1 MNVVLNVLDNLALG
15 LLFLADSL
23 PVRAI
28 STWFAISWLR
38 WLVSDSWRV
47 LWIVMVSRRASSSNT
62 WESLR
67 VRIVVP
73 SVQVHIRA
81 SLLRVLSSFTGC
93 IQTRIVRTLLRITA
107 LGVLLRI
114 LLVMLSMLLVMLL
127 FGFAWGLL
135 LKGHNLRLTLARWY
149 QRWVQETQ
157 LLSQMLLS

>member
-1 MNVVLNVLDNLALG
+1 MNIVLNVLDNLALG
-15 LLFLADSL
+15 LLLLTHCL

-38 WLVSDSWRV
+38 WLVSPNWRV
-47 LWIVMVSRRASSSNT
+47 LRIVMVSRRASSSNT

-81 SLLRVLSSFTGC
+81 SLLRVLSSFAGR
-93 IQTRIVRTLLRITA
+93 IQTRIVRTLLRIAA

-114 LLVMLSMLLVMLL
+114 LLVMLSLLLVMLL
-127 FGFAWGLL
+127 FGFVGGLL
-135 LKGHNLRLTLARWY
+135 LKGHNLRLTLAWWD
-149 QRWVQETQ
+149 QRGVQETQ